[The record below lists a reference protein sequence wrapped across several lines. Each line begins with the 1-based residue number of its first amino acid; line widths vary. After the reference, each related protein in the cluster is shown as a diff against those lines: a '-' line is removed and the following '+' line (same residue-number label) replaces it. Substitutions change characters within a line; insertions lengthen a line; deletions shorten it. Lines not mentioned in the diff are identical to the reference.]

1 MIQGYIIIARYQ
13 QVNFKGTFH
22 DKIDPL
28 ERFGFLLYINGC
40 VRVPSTA
47 TRMVWKVIILDFLN
61 ILKHYTTTVKCEL
74 LNDRCKNAVQIK
86 NS

>member
-1 MIQGYIIIARYQ
+1 MIQGYYHRARYQ

-40 VRVPSTA
+40 VRARSFNCYVGL
-47 TRMVWKVIILDFLN
+47 TRMLWKVIILDL
-61 ILKHYTTTVKCEL
+61 
-74 LNDRCKNAVQIK
+74 
-86 NS
+86 